1 MNKKFYLGAIL
12 LATMTL
18 STGALTSC
26 IDNDEPEGIT
36 ELRGAKAEL
45 LRAKA
50 AVELANAELIQQQV
64 NLAAI
69 QVKLQEALH
78 ATLVSRE
85 EAKTAEQWAKAS
97 QAEAEA
103 SQEWAVAEKLWAEAN
118 YAWSVADEKRA
129 AADAAIAKIKAQLEV
144 DLQNIKTWLLQ
155 AQNNY
160 ENVTAEIEAAKA
172 VLTDVQATKLAA
184 LQLDVDTAWGK
195 YKSAQKAVLT
205 AMDALFKATNTEED
219 NIEGLQRAVVS
230 AKAKLLA
237 VNAAYDELKAL
248 AEDATPTA
256 WETRMDSLKTYSDK
270 TAPLEKAELD
280 LKMEEIKQSA
290 EYKAADKEDK
300 AALKAY
306 IAAQQNYNYLA
317 DGNEVDCF
325 SEASVPTTE
334 KWGYYSAGTHP
345 TESAYT
351 GAKKYDLDGANI
363 AISNPTAFA
372 KLQAAIDPTY
382 LPSLKT
388 DWKGMRFEVDGTY
401 VKDDKGLLYSQ
412 MKNAFVSS
420 ATSGN
425 PVIAKTVAA
434 WEEAL
439 KNVKVTDEDIA
450 ADTCKANYEKAVEDA
465 QKAHDAAVKTWEAMH
480 KQYQTGVKAVEVST
494 DGIKKAMEAYN
505 TAHAALVSKVEAYNA
520 KFDEVANAAATKYL
534 NDTYKWPAQKAVY
547 KAKAAAIGLTIGTGV
562 TITIPSSAVT
572 LADCDA
578 YITSLNSVI
587 TAASS
592 DWNAAKVI
600 AKIKADADFINAYE
614 DAYTVAQRDSHATTA
629 KDNGITAANSNADV
643 ANAKTEYQNAEAALR
658 TNADSKLA
666 ALKKAF
672 EETDKGYNDKLTA
685 AAQKAT
691 NALALDYGVLE
702 GTKIV
707 KNNALENVKYPLKTN
722 KVGEEAGVFG
732 STIVVDAVKQDAKG
746 EKWEAVANHVMVATT
761 GIDIDAA
768 LKAAEG
774 KLDPT
779 LAETAWK
786 TASEDAFGTDN
797 SNARHTELTADMI
810 KEISGN
816 YYDENGKQLPKYAK
830 NLPWEGSSLYIL
842 VEAKKT
848 LAKHENLQ
856 GVNEEI
862 AALKEKVA
870 EAKAAIQKQI
880 AGYTKAVLEAY
891 AAIDPAKKEH
901 QAKHNAAYALIADVA
916 AEIQAITNKTNE
928 YNALATKLQAILN
941 AYYNTVEFSYT
952 DEDGNEKKLNF
963 TSPKDFSQVEK
974 WLKTQLATYEK
985 KDAAYTDP
993 TSDASR
999 PNSEGKIKDA
1009 EFSVELAEKKLERGS
1024 ADDEFDTVAVKKLE
1038 LEQAQAELEVA
1049 KTRYEYALSQLKAYV
1064 AALAQ

>member
-1 MNKKFYLGAIL
+1 MNKKLFLGAIL
-12 LATMTL
+12 LGAMTV

-36 ELRGAKAEL
+36 NLRGAKAEL

-85 EAKTAEQWAKAS
+85 EAITAQEWAKAS

-184 LQLDVDTAWGK
+184 LQVDVDTAWGK
-195 YKSAQKAVLT
+195 YKSAQQAVLT
-205 AMDALFKATNTEED
+205 AMDELFKATNKEED
-219 NIEGLQRAVVS
+219 TIEGLQRAVVS

-382 LPSLKT
+382 LPSLKN

-401 VKDDKGLLYSQ
+401 VKDNNGLLYSQ
-412 MKNAFVSS
+412 MKNAFVSW
-420 ATSGN
+420 APSGN

-450 ADTCKANYEKAVEDA
+450 ADICKANYEKAVEDA

-480 KQYQTGVKAVEVST
+480 NQYQTGVKAVEVST

-534 NDTYKWPAQKAVY
+534 NDNYKWPAQKTVY
-547 KAKAAAIGLTIGTGV
+547 VAKAAAIGLTIGTGV
-562 TITIPSSAVT
+562 TINIPTSAVT

-587 TAASS
+587 TAAAS

-614 DAYTVAQRDSHATTA
+614 DAYTVAQREAHATA
-629 KDNGITAANSNADV
+629 AQAAGITAATSNADV
-643 ANAKTEYQNAEAALR
+643 AKAKTEYQKAEAALR

-707 KNNALENVKYPLKTN
+707 KNNALENVKYPVATN

-732 STIVVDAVKQDAKG
+732 STIVVYAVKQDAKG

-779 LAETAWK
+779 LAEAAWMN
-786 TASEDAFGTDN
+786 ASKVAFGSDMTTP
-797 SNARHTELTADMI
+797 RHTELTTALINWSAMT
-810 KEISGN
+810 
-816 YYDENGKQLPKYAK
+816 DENGKALT
-830 NLPWEGSSLYIL
+830 NWTGSSLQKL
-842 VEAKKT
+842 VAAQDA

-880 AGYTKAVLEAY
+880 AGYTKAALEAY

-901 QAKHNAAYALIADVA
+901 QAKHNAAYALVADVA

-952 DEDGNEKKLNF
+952 DENGKKQKLTF
-963 TSPKDFSQVEK
+963 TSPKDFSQVK
-974 WLKTQLATYEK
+974 SWLKTELAKYEK
-985 KDAAYTDP
+985 KDSSYVDP

-1009 EFSVELAEKKLERGS
+1009 EFSVELAEKKLERGT
-1024 ADDEFDTVAVKKLE
+1024 ADDEFDTVALKKLA
-1038 LEQAQAELEVA
+1038 LEHAQAELEVA
-1049 KTRYEYALSQLKAYV
+1049 KTCYEYALSQLKAYV

>member
-184 LQLDVDTAWGK
+184 LQTAVDTAWGT
-195 YKSAQKAVLT
+195 YKLAQQAVLT

-351 GAKKYDLDGANI
+351 GAKKYDLDGAHI

-382 LPSLKT
+382 LPSLKN

-401 VKDDKGLLYSQ
+401 VKDNNGLLYSQ

-439 KNVKVTDEDIA
+439 KNVKVSDEDIA
-450 ADTCKANYEKAVEDA
+450 ADNCKANYEKAVEDA
-465 QKAHDAAVKTWEAMH
+465 QKAHDAAVETWEAMH

-520 KFDEVANAAATKYL
+520 KFDEVANAAATKYI
-534 NDTYKWPAQKAVY
+534 NDSFKWPAQKAVY
-547 KAKAAAIGLTIGTGV
+547 EAKAAAIGLTIGTGV
-562 TITIPSSAVT
+562 TITIPSSAKT

-600 AKIKADADFINAYE
+600 AMIKADADFINAYE
-614 DAYTVAQRDSHATTA
+614 DAYKVEQRDSHATTA
-629 KDNGITAANSNADV
+629 KNNGITAAKSNADV
-643 ANAKTEYQNAEAALR
+643 AKAKTEYQKAEAALR

-707 KNNALENVKYPLKTN
+707 KNNALENVKYPVKTN

-746 EKWEAVANHVMVATT
+746 EKWEEVANHVMVATT

-779 LAETAWK
+779 LAEAAWK
-786 TASEDAFGTDN
+786 NASKVAFGSDMTTP
-797 SNARHTELTADMI
+797 RHTELTTALINWSAMT
-810 KEISGN
+810 
-816 YYDENGKQLPKYAK
+816 DENGKALT
-830 NLPWEGSSLYIL
+830 NWTGSSLQKL
-842 VEAKKT
+842 VAAQDA

-880 AGYTKAVLEAY
+880 AGYTKAALEAY

-952 DEDGNEKKLNF
+952 DEAGTEQKLTFN
-963 TSPKDFSQVEK
+963 SPKDFSQVK
-974 WLKTQLATYEK
+974 SWLKTELAKYEK
-985 KDAAYTDP
+985 EDSSYVDP
-993 TSDASR
+993 TSDSSR

-1009 EFSVELAEKKLERGS
+1009 EFSVELAQKTLERGT
-1024 ADDEFDTVAVKKLE
+1024 ADDEFDDVALKKLA